1 MAEFTNLYACFKYLM
16 MFFSGVIFIAGG
28 VLFGLGLWI
37 KYGAGSFIQAIG
49 SFSTQ
54 FINIGYICIGVG
66 SVLVVIG
73 LIGCCGAWKENR
85 CLLLLFFCVV
95 SIIYI
100 AEVVGAVLIFIY
112 KDIVESVV
120 RNTSRDSLMNA
131 YAGPVATDTISQS
144 WNLIMLKYHCCGFDN
159 YTDFT
164 GSQFSTST
172 GLSYP
177 KTCCVNLKEPACDGK
192 NMKTTLIHAKGC
204 FRTMI
209 SVIQQQST
217 IIGST
222 AAGICVLEVGT
233 MIVSAVL
240 FVRIGQPRKED

>member
-1 MAEFTNLYACFKYLM
+1 MLFC
-16 MFFSGVIFIAGG
+16 SGIIFIAGG

-37 KYGAGSFIQAIG
+37 RYGAGSFIQ
-49 SFSTQ
+49 
-54 FINIGYICIGVG
+54 
-66 SVLVVIG
+66 
-73 LIGCCGAWKENR
+73 
-85 CLLLLFFCVV
+85 FFCIV
-95 SIIYI
+95 SIIYMT
-100 AEVVGAVLIFIY
+100 EVVGAVLIFIY

-144 WNLIMLKYHCCGFDN
+144 WNLIMLKYQCCGFDN

-164 GSQFSTST
+164 GSQFSSTT

-222 AAGICVLEVGT
+222 AAGICVLEVC
-233 MIVSAVL
+233 V
-240 FVRIGQPRKED
+240 VRRRSVIWECCP

>member
-1 MAEFTNLYACFKYLM
+1 MAELNNLYACFKYLM
-16 MFFSGVIFIAGG
+16 MFFSAIIFIAGG

-37 KYGAGSFIQAIG
+37 KYGTGSFIQAIG

-85 CLLLLFFCVV
+85 CLLLLFFCIV

-100 AEVVGAVLIFIY
+100 TEVVGAVLIFIY

-120 RNTSRDSLMNA
+120 RNTSRVSLIHA
-131 YAGPVATDTISQS
+131 YAGPVATDTISQA
-144 WNLIMLKYHCCGFDN
+144 WNLIMLKYQCCGFDN

-164 GSQFSTST
+164 GSQFSNST

-192 NMKTTLIHAKGC
+192 NTAN
-204 FRTMI
+204 
-209 SVIQQQST
+209 T
-217 IIGST
+217 IIH
-222 AAGICVLEVGT
+222 EKVGT

-240 FVRIGQPRKED
+240 FVRIGQPRNED